1 MRIHENKRPVPVH
14 AETTDRSHAA
24 HFLVV
29 RRRDIGILR
38 PERLLRVVDAIQKGE
53 DREAQEGCPKASDA
67 RKSRIHGLD
76 LTQTAINS
84 RCIQFHHLHSRD
96 QGVEALFEVVDAAL
110 FRVVCAL

>member
-1 MRIHENKRPVPVH
+1 MRLREDKCTVPVH

-24 HFLVV
+24 RFLVV

-53 DREAQEGCPKASDA
+53 DREAQGACRVQRHRIDA
-67 RKSRIHGLD
+67 RKSRIHGGLD

-84 RCIQFHHLHSRD
+84 RRI
-96 QGVEALFEVVDAAL
+96 
-110 FRVVCAL
+110 